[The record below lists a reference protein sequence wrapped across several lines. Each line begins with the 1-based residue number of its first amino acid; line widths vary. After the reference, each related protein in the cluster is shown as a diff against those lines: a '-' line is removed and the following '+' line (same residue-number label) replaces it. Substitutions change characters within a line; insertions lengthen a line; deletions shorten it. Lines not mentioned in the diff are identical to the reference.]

1 MLLLR
6 ASLAFLAL
14 LPSLRAAA
22 PETATGA
29 SVAPATPAA
38 AARPRVLFIGNSFLF
53 GSGSPVRGYRAHTV
67 TDLNQA
73 GLGGVPA
80 LFRAF
85 AEQAGLDF
93 DVSLETA
100 SGMGLDYHLREKAAL
115 IGRPWDLVILQTHS
129 LLDRERPGDPTLFL
143 ASARGL
149 AELLERHRP
158 GVDLR
163 LIATWARADQVY
175 PAGGAWHGQGL
186 AAMTRDL
193 RRAYDQAAATSPR
206 FTRVIPVGEA
216 WLRAMDAGIA
226 DRNPY
231 DGIAPGQLS
240 LWTHDHYHASTAGY
254 YLQALVIFGD
264 VTGLDPGS
272 LGPDEQCAFD
282 LGLSKTQA
290 TALQQVARDELAAA
304 SPPTSLRPFATRAR
318 PRSPVR

>member
-1 MLLLR
+1 MIPLR
-6 ASLAFLAL
+6 ASLVFLTLVPAL
-14 LPSLRAAA
+14 PAATPASSPAAPPAAA
-22 PETATGA
+22 PAT
-29 SVAPATPAA
+29 S
-38 AARPRVLFIGNSFLF
+38 ARPRVLFIGNSFLF

-67 TDLNQA
+67 NDLNQA

-85 AEQAGLDF
+85 AEQAGLDY

-129 LLDRERPGDPTLFL
+129 LLDRERPGDPTLLL
-143 ASARGL
+143 ASARGI
-149 AELLERHRP
+149 AALLEGQNPR
-158 GVDLR
+158 VDLR

-206 FTRVIPVGEA
+206 FTRVLPVGEA
-216 WLRAMDAGIA
+216 WLRAIDAGVA
-226 DRNPY
+226 DPNPY
-231 DGIAPGQLS
+231 DGIAAGQLS

-264 VTGLDPGS
+264 VTGLDPVALGS
-272 LGPDEQCAFD
+272 DEQCAFD

-290 TALQQVARDELAAA
+290 IALQQVARDELAAA
-304 SPPTSLRPFATRAR
+304 NPPAPLRPFPTRAR

>member
-1 MLLLR
+1 MLPLR
-6 ASLAFLAL
+6 ASLALLVL
-14 LPSLRAAA
+14 LPLLAGAAPAPSAAA
-22 PETATGA
+22 PANPP
-29 SVAPATPAA
+29 PAT

-67 TDLNQA
+67 NDLNQA

-85 AEQAGLDF
+85 AEQAGLDY

-100 SGMGLDYHLREKAAL
+100 SGMGLDFHLREKAEL

-129 LLDRERPGDPTLFL
+129 LLDRERPGDPTLLL
-143 ASARGL
+143 ASARGI
-149 AELLERHRP
+149 AALLERHHPR
-158 GVDLR
+158 VDLR

-175 PAGGAWHGQGL
+175 PANGAWHGQGL

-206 FTRVIPVGEA
+206 FTRVLPVGEA
-216 WLRAMDAGIA
+216 WLRAMEAGIA
-226 DRNPY
+226 DPNPY
-231 DGIAPGQLS
+231 DGIAAGQLS

-264 VTGLDPGS
+264 VTGLDPVS

-290 TALQQVARDELAAA
+290 TSLQQVARDELAAA
-304 SPPTSLRPFATRAR
+304 SPPAALRPFTTRAR
-318 PRSPVR
+318 PRGPVR

>member
-1 MLLLR
+1 MLPLR
-6 ASLAFLAL
+6 ASLALLAL
-14 LPSLRAAA
+14 IAHLPAGAPTASPESPAASAPAA
-22 PETATGA
+22 P
-29 SVAPATPAA
+29 
-38 AARPRVLFIGNSFLF
+38 ARPRVLFIGNSFLF

-67 TDLNQA
+67 NDLNQA

-85 AEQAGLDF
+85 AEQAGLDY

-100 SGMGLDYHLREKAAL
+100 SGMGLDYHLREKAAV
-115 IGRPWDLVILQTHS
+115 IGRPWELVILQTHS
-129 LLDRERPGDPTLFL
+129 LLDRERPGDPTLLL
-143 ASARGL
+143 ASARGI
-149 AELLERHRP
+149 AELLERHQP

-175 PAGGAWHGQGL
+175 PASGAWHGKGL

-193 RRAYDQAAATSPR
+193 RRAYDRAATTSPR
-206 FTRVIPVGEA
+206 FTRVLPVGEA

-226 DRNPY
+226 DPNPY
-231 DGIAPGQLS
+231 DGIAAEQLS

-264 VTGLDPGS
+264 VTGLDPAS
-272 LGPDEQCAFD
+272 LGPEEQCAFD

-290 TALQQVARDELAAA
+290 SALQKVARDELAAA
-304 SPPTSLRPFATRAR
+304 NPPAPLRSFTTRAR

>member
-6 ASLAFLAL
+6 ASLVLLLL
-14 LPSLRAAA
+14 LPPLRADA
-22 PETATGA
+22 PEAPTNTP
-29 SVAPATPAA
+29 VAPPQPPAP
-38 AARPRVLFIGNSFLF
+38 RPRVLFIGNSFLF

-67 TDLNQA
+67 NDLNQA

-80 LFRAF
+80 LFRSF
-85 AEQAGLDF
+85 AEQAGLDYE
-93 DVSLETA
+93 VSLETA

-129 LLDRERPGDPTLFL
+129 LLDRERPGDPSLLL

-149 AELLERHRP
+149 ATLLESHHPR
-158 GVDLR
+158 VDLR

-175 PAGGAWHGQGL
+175 PTGGAWHGKGL
-186 AAMTRDL
+186 ATMTRDL
-193 RRAYDQAAATSPR
+193 RRAYDQAATTSPR
-206 FTRVIPVGEA
+206 YTRVIPVGEA
-216 WLRAMDAGIA
+216 WLRAMDAGVA
-226 DRNPY
+226 DADPY
-231 DGIAPGQLS
+231 DGIAAGQLS

-264 VTGLDPGS
+264 VTGLDPVS

-304 SPPTSLRPFATRAR
+304 TAPAPLRPFATQTR

>member
-6 ASLAFLAL
+6 ASLALLAL
-14 LPSLRAAA
+14 LPSWSAAA
-22 PETATGA
+22 PAPAAGA
-29 SVAPATPAA
+29 NVAPATATP
-38 AARPRVLFIGNSFLF
+38 ARPRILFIGNSFLF

-85 AEQAGLDF
+85 AEQAGLDY

-115 IGRPWDLVILQTHS
+115 IGRPWELVILQTHS
-129 LLDRERPGDPTLFL
+129 LLDRERPGDPTLLL

-149 AELLERHRP
+149 AELLSQHNP
-158 GVDLR
+158 QVDLR

-175 PAGGAWHGQGL
+175 PPGGAWHGKGL

-193 RRAYDQAAATSPR
+193 RLAYDRAAATSPR
-206 FTRVIPVGEA
+206 FTRVLPVGAA
-216 WLRAMDAGIA
+216 WLRAMEAGIA
-226 DRNPY
+226 DPNPY
-231 DGIAPGQLS
+231 DGVTFDQVS

-264 VTGLDPGS
+264 VTGLDPVS
-272 LGPDEQCAFD
+272 LGPEEQCAFE
-282 LGLSKTQA
+282 LGLSKKQA
-290 TALQQVARDELAAA
+290 TGLQQVAREEIAAA
-304 SPPTSLRPFATRAR
+304 APPAALRPFATRTQ

>member
-6 ASLAFLAL
+6 ASLALLAL
-14 LPSLRAAA
+14 LPSLSAASPA
-22 PETATGA
+22 PAAGA
-29 SVAPATPAA
+29 SVAAAPAA
-38 AARPRVLFIGNSFLF
+38 PTRPRVLFIGNSFLF

-85 AEQAGLDF
+85 AEQAGLDYE
-93 DVSLETA
+93 VSLETA
-100 SGMGLDYHLREKAAL
+100 SGMGLDYHLREKAAV

-129 LLDRERPGDPTLFL
+129 LLDRERPGDPTLLL
-143 ASARGL
+143 ASARGI
-149 AELLERHRP
+149 AALLERHHP

-175 PAGGAWHGQGL
+175 PASGAWHGKGL

-206 FTRVIPVGEA
+206 FTRVLPVGEA
-216 WLRAMDAGIA
+216 WLRAMEAGIA
-226 DRNPY
+226 DPNPY
-231 DGIAPGQLS
+231 DGIAAEQLS

-264 VTGLDPGS
+264 VTGLDPVA

-304 SPPTSLRPFATRAR
+304 SPPAPLRPFVTRTR
-318 PRSPVR
+318 PRGPVR

>member
-1 MLLLR
+1 MLPLR
-6 ASLAFLAL
+6 ASLTLLAL
-14 LPSLRAAA
+14 IAHLPAGAPTPSPESPAASAPAA
-22 PETATGA
+22 P
-29 SVAPATPAA
+29 
-38 AARPRVLFIGNSFLF
+38 ARPRVLFIGNSFLF

-67 TDLNQA
+67 NDLNQA

-85 AEQAGLDF
+85 AEQAGLDY

-100 SGMGLDYHLREKAAL
+100 SGMGLDFHLREKADL

-129 LLDRERPGDPTLFL
+129 LLDRERPGDPTLLL
-143 ASARGL
+143 ASARGI
-149 AELLERHRP
+149 AALLERHHP
-158 GVDLR
+158 AVDLR

-175 PAGGAWHGQGL
+175 PANGAWHGQGL
-186 AAMTRDL
+186 APMTRDL

-206 FTRVIPVGEA
+206 FTRVLPVGEA
-216 WLRAMDAGIA
+216 WLRAMEAGIA
-226 DRNPY
+226 DPNPY
-231 DGIAPGQLS
+231 DGIAAGQLS

-264 VTGLDPGS
+264 VTGLDPVS

-304 SPPTSLRPFATRAR
+304 SPPAPLRAFTTRAR

>member
-1 MLLLR
+1 VIPLR
-6 ASLAFLAL
+6 ATLAL
-14 LPSLRAAA
+14 LTLIPALPGATPASAPAVPAAAA
-22 PETATGA
+22 PA
-29 SVAPATPAA
+29 SP
-38 AARPRVLFIGNSFLF
+38 ARPRVLFIGNSFLF

-67 TDLNQA
+67 NDLNQA

-80 LFRAF
+80 LFRTF
-85 AEQAGLDF
+85 AEQAGLDY

-129 LLDRERPGDPTLFL
+129 LLDRERPGDPTLLL
-143 ASARGL
+143 ASARGI
-149 AELLERHRP
+149 AALLESQNPR
-158 GVDLR
+158 VDLR

-175 PAGGAWHGQGL
+175 PAGGAWHGKGL

-206 FTRVIPVGEA
+206 FTRVLPVGEA

-226 DRNPY
+226 DPNPY
-231 DGIAPGQLS
+231 DGIAAGQLS

-264 VTGLDPGS
+264 VTGLDPVS

-304 SPPTSLRPFATRAR
+304 HPPAALRPFTTRAR
-318 PRSPVR
+318 PRGPVR

>member
-1 MLLLR
+1 VIPLR
-6 ASLAFLAL
+6 ASLVFLTLVPAL
-14 LPSLRAAA
+14 PAATPASSPAAPPAAA
-22 PETATGA
+22 PAT
-29 SVAPATPAA
+29 S
-38 AARPRVLFIGNSFLF
+38 ARPRVLFIGNSFLF

-67 TDLNQA
+67 NDLNQA

-85 AEQAGLDF
+85 AEQAGLDY

-129 LLDRERPGDPTLFL
+129 LLDRERPGDPTLLL
-143 ASARGL
+143 ASARGI
-149 AELLERHRP
+149 AALLEGQNPR
-158 GVDLR
+158 VDLR

-206 FTRVIPVGEA
+206 FTRVLPVGEA
-216 WLRAMDAGIA
+216 WLRAIDAGVA
-226 DRNPY
+226 DPNPY
-231 DGIAPGQLS
+231 DGIAAGQLS

-290 TALQQVARDELAAA
+290 TALQHVARDELAAA
-304 SPPTSLRPFATRAR
+304 SPPAPLRPFATRAR
-318 PRSPVR
+318 PRGPVR

>member
-1 MLLLR
+1 MSLLR
-6 ASLAFLAL
+6 ASLALLAL
-14 LPSLRAAA
+14 IAPLAAGAPAAA
-22 PETATGA
+22 PASSTA
-29 SVAPATPAA
+29 ATPAA
-38 AARPRVLFIGNSFLF
+38 PARPRVLFIGNSFLF

-67 TDLNQA
+67 NDLNQA

-85 AEQAGLDF
+85 ADQAGLDY

-100 SGMGLDYHLREKAAL
+100 SGMGLDYHLREKAAV

-129 LLDRERPGDPTLFL
+129 LLDRERPGDPTLLL
-143 ASARGL
+143 ASARGI
-149 AELLERHRP
+149 AELLERHHP
-158 GVDLR
+158 AVDLR

-175 PAGGAWHGQGL
+175 PAGGAWHGKGL

-193 RRAYDQAAATSPR
+193 RRAYDRAAATSPR
-206 FTRVIPVGEA
+206 FTRVLPVGEA
-216 WLRAMDAGIA
+216 WLRAMEAGIA
-226 DRNPY
+226 DPNPY
-231 DGIAPGQLS
+231 DGIAAEQLS

-264 VTGLDPGS
+264 VTDLDPVS

-290 TALQQVARDELAAA
+290 SALQQVARDELAAA
-304 SPPTSLRPFATRAR
+304 SPPAPLSPFPTRAR

>member
-6 ASLAFLAL
+6 ASLVLLLL
-14 LPSLRAAA
+14 LPPLRAAA
-22 PETATGA
+22 PEAATNTP
-29 SVAPATPAA
+29 VAPAQPPAPQ
-38 AARPRVLFIGNSFLF
+38 PRVLFIGNSFLF

-67 TDLNQA
+67 NDLNQA

-80 LFRAF
+80 LFRSF
-85 AEQAGLDF
+85 AEQAGLDYE
-93 DVSLETA
+93 VSLETA

-129 LLDRERPGDPTLFL
+129 LLDRERPGDPSLLL

-149 AELLERHRP
+149 ATLLESHHPR
-158 GVDLR
+158 VDLR
-163 LIATWARADQVY
+163 LIATWASADQVY
-175 PAGGAWHGQGL
+175 PAGGAWHGKGL
-186 AAMTRDL
+186 ATMTRDL
-193 RRAYDQAAATSPR
+193 RRAYDQAATTSPR
-206 FTRVIPVGEA
+206 YTRVIPVGEA
-216 WLRAMDAGIA
+216 WLRAMDAGVA
-226 DRNPY
+226 DPNPY
-231 DGIAPGQLS
+231 DGIAAGQLS

-264 VTGLDPGS
+264 VTGLDPVS

-290 TALQQVARDELAAA
+290 TNLQQVAREELAAA
-304 SPPTSLRPFATRAR
+304 TAPAPLRPFATRTR